1 MPQEPE
7 IIPDCALNSMGQQGP
22 GSALVIPSFLLSLNG
37 TKLLLSRRPDP
48 SLSLALMAMVARLM
62 GGPGFYGASAIQI

>member
-1 MPQEPE
+1 MLWRDYQTRTAELESGESKFFSPRRTHHAFP
-7 IIPDCALNSMGQQGP
+7 LSTTR
-22 GSALVIPSFLLSLNG
+22 SLSL
-37 TKLLLSRRPDP
+37 